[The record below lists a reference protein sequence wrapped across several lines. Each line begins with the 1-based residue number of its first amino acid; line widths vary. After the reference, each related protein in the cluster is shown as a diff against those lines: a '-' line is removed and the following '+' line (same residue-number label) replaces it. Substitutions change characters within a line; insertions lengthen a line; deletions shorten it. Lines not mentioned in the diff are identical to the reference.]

1 MKRGLAAANNH
12 DIKFRIMTH
21 HHPPLRLL
29 RIAYVGSDFTAQIIN
44 FHNDL
49 SVLFDE
55 TAALL
60 L

>member
-44 FHNDL
+44 YDL